1 MGANMA
7 KITRIKASDSQP
19 KDKAKRQD
27 AEAEE
32 VTRKVTV
39 KAKNS
44 ENKKLATKK
53 AVEAK
58 KVEKT
63 KKKAEKAKK
72 ERKVPAVL
80 KPLWWLLTPFRALGR
95 YIKESFAEIR
105 QVRWP
110 SRKET
115 WKMTLSV
122 ILYVILISAFIMLL
136 DLLFTKVFNAVLKG
150 SNMAVN
156 RYFNDTKAWYAIST
170 YSGYEDKVADSIRQ
184 RLDSVEMVGKIFDV
198 IVPKEKQIE
207 IKNGK
212 RRIADKKIF
221 QGYVLVE
228 MILSDETW
236 YIIRNTPGVTGFVGT
251 GTQPTPVS
259 KREIES
265 IKKRMGVEDPKF
277 TVNYEVNEVVSVT
290 DGPFKGFEG
299 TVSDIDN
306 KNGKLK
312 VLISMFGRE
321 TAVELDALQVKKID
335 N

>member
-1 MGANMA
+1 
-7 KITRIKASDSQP
+7 
-19 KDKAKRQD
+19 
-27 AEAEE
+27 
-32 VTRKVTV
+32 
-39 KAKNS
+39 
-44 ENKKLATKK
+44 
-53 AVEAK
+53 
-58 KVEKT
+58 
-63 KKKAEKAKK
+63 
-72 ERKVPAVL
+72 
-80 KPLWWLLTPFRALGR
+80 
-95 YIKESFAEIR
+95 
-105 QVRWP
+105 
-110 SRKET
+110 
-115 WKMTLSV
+115 
-122 ILYVILISAFIMLL
+122 
-136 DLLFTKVFNAVLKG
+136 
-150 SNMAVN
+150 MAVN

-321 TAVELDALQVKKID
+321 TAVELDALQVKKIY
-335 N
+335 NYCNICYS